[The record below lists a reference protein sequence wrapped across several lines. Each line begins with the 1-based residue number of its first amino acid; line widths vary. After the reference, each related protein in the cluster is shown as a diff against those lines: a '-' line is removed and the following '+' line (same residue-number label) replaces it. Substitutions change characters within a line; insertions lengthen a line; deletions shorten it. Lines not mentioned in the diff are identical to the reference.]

1 METNDLKNKFTKES
15 NLNVWAE
22 YCCENQSSSYKD
34 SFVAFLLL
42 ETQLLSA
49 KIDELR
55 EQLLLN
61 IEGKAYYRKKF
72 EILEDEFITKT
83 K

>member
-1 METNDLKNKFTKES
+1 METNELKNKFTKQT
-15 NLNVWAE
+15 NLDVWAD
-22 YCCENQSSSYKD
+22 YCCENQTSSYKD
-34 SFVAFLLL
+34 SFVAFLLV
-42 ETQLLSA
+42 EIQLLWVE
-49 KIDELR
+49 IDELR

-72 EILEDEFITKT
+72 EILEDEFITKS